1 MLCTLLAAGQ
11 VRQQHRRGG
20 RREIGSPGQGS
31 VGSHARARPPA
42 RGCPQDQRRVQRT
55 SGWSR
60 PVALLP
66 GGQPGAQSRPRARSG
81 PEPAVHRQRL
91 YASHLGK
98 VQPRIGAHD
107 RATRRSRPCPHGCAS
122 TRAAC
127 RPRAH
132 YRRPLAGNCGVNC
145 GGSASHTYL
154 VLCAAADYTAARAAG
169 PGPRGTRQRRKE
181 RNPGSAGCSR
191 TGCFLYSAVPRWRC
205 WRRCVT
211 PAPVTWARDGTDT
224 HTYTRTHTH
233 TQQNDKNN
241 QRVVE

>member
-1 MLCTLLAAGQ
+1 MLPCCASAEGQAYSEARVGKENPTHCPALCAA
-11 VRQQHRRGG
+11 VAP
-20 RREIGSPGQGS
+20 SS
-31 VGSHARARPPA
+31 ASLSL
-42 RGCPQDQRRVQRT
+42 PQ
-55 SGWSR
+55 
-60 PVALLP
+60 
-66 GGQPGAQSRPRARSG
+66 RPRARSG